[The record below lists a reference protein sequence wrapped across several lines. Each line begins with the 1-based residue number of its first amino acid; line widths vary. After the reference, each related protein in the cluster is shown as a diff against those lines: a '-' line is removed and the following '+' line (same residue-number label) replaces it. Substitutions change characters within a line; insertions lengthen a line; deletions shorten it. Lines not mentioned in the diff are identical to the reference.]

1 MLLTASFSTFP
12 TLNSQREPR
21 GQWKQMSSLG
31 AALSLTL
38 SLCASLKGPFMVN
51 CSLATSEHDV
61 EIHQHDKTEP
71 LGHGKVATA
80 WGARLA
86 GALHKSSGNG
96 HAFVPLYSGGNDLVN
111 AWHLPFPPV
120 PPLTPRLTLSQE
132 IFVRRWPFRMRKSL
146 TRLRMDLFR
155 RGQSV
160 LGSGENEAALSTLTI
175 D

>member
-1 MLLTASFSTFP
+1 MNTWALQHHWKVQKGVELHSCFLQLHSPPSLPSIAKGSEED
-12 TLNSQREPR
+12 N
-21 GQWKQMSSLG
+21 GKQMSSLG

-51 CSLATSEHDV
+51 CPLATSEHDV

-120 PPLTPRLTLSQE
+120 PPLTPHLTLSQE
-132 IFVRRWPFRMRKSL
+132 IFVLRWPFPDEEESH
-146 TRLRMDLFR
+146 
-155 RGQSV
+155 
-160 LGSGENEAALSTLTI
+160 
-175 D
+175 